1 MTPPGSDAARWL
13 RSAIS
18 YQIERG
24 DVMSEDNGGFV
35 ERPVKYAVRRGVARA
50 LGEKMARLV
59 ATLDNGKA
67 VPWACSSI
75 GGQHFAQLKRRGL
88 RACIARQP
96 DGTYLAWCERR
107 REPVASDVG

>member
-1 MTPPGSDAARWL
+1 MTLPGSDAAAWL

-24 DVMSEDNGGFV
+24 DVMSEDNGFV
-35 ERPVKYAVRRGVARA
+35 ERPVKYAVRRGANQQ
-50 LGEKMARLV
+50 LGEKMVRLV

-67 VPWACSSI
+67 VPWARSSI

-96 DGTYLAWCERR
+96 DGTYLAWCERID
-107 REPVASDVG
+107 PVKAP